1 MNDRVGVGVYK
12 LTRSRQSKSAVDGDL
27 ALEAYVPGQGLWLA
41 AACRVGRGLEAVP
54 RREGLLTV
62 SIRRNVERSV
72 CQIVARTPL
81 IETH

>member
-1 MNDRVGVGVYK
+1 MELESIN
-12 LTRSRQSKSAVDGDL
+12 SL
-27 ALEAYVPGQGLWLA
+27 ALGSLSLPLMGTWPLKPHVPGQGLWLA